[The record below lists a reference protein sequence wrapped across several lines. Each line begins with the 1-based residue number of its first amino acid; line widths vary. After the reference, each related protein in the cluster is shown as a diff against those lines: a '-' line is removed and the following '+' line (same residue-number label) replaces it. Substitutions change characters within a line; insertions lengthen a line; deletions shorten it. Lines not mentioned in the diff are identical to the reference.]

1 MHSRALLCFL
11 FVAAIASVDCNSE
24 GDALYFWKTKLVD
37 PNNVLQS
44 WDPTLANPCT
54 WFHVTCDSQNSVARL
69 DLGNAGLSGPLVAE
83 LGILTNLHVRE
94 LYENKFFGP
103 IPSAIGHLSKLVSL
117 DLYKNK
123 LSGTIPHTLGHLSS
137 LRFLRVFRNNLTG
150 AIPSSL
156 GNLTSL
162 VLLQLNRNKLTGV
175 LPVEVIG
182 LVRFGKLLILDV
194 SSNLLVGTV
203 HRINSTGFVVT
214 KIVQDPRAQK
224 PVEEEE

>member
-1 MHSRALLCFL
+1 M
-11 FVAAIASVDCNSE
+11 
-24 GDALYFWKTKLVD
+24 
-37 PNNVLQS
+37 
-44 WDPTLANPCT
+44 
-54 WFHVTCDSQNSVARL
+54 
-69 DLGNAGLSGPLVAE
+69 
-83 LGILTNLHVRE
+83 E

>member
-83 LGILTNLHVRE
+83 LGILTNLQYME
-94 LYENKFFGP
+94 LYENNFFGP

-117 DLYKNK
+117 D
-123 LSGTIPHTLGHLSS
+123 
-137 LRFLRVFRNNLTG
+137 LRVFRNNLTG

-203 HRINSTGFVVT
+203 HRTNSTGFIVT